1 MQKYTLYI
9 YMLYVIYYV
18 YYTSYM
24 LMSVY
29 WLDIWYQIVWV
40 GWMQAE
46 GLYLQTPGL
55 PGRVMEEDADKNR
68 SNKFTIIALSSLQE
82 QDSIVIF
89 ITFILVILVIF
100 ILVILVM
107 FRVRQEM
114 STLVEPAMR
123 EASIRELCSLTG
135 AWWWSL
141 TKEWFFPQ
149 KAENTLSL

>member
-82 QDSIVIF
+82 QVSIVIF

-107 FRVRQEM
+107 FILIIFILVILVMLRVRQEM

-135 AWWWSL
+135 AYEVEL
-141 TKEWFFPQ
+141 Y
-149 KAENTLSL
+149 